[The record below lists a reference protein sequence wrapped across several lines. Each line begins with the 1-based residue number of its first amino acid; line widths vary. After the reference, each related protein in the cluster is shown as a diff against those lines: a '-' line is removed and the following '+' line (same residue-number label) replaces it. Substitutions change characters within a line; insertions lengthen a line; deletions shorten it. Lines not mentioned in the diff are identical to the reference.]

1 MSKAI
6 AKPSLSEQCKARLK
20 LGDLEDFQTEYRRIR
35 SELKLVCGDIVDL
48 HQLWTFQDSKLRKR
62 AVQEAVEKIPE
73 YAS

>member
-6 AKPSLSEQCKARLK
+6 AKPSLSEQYKARLK
-20 LGDLEDFQTEYRRIR
+20 LCDSEDFQIEYRRIR
-35 SELKLVCGDIVDL
+35 SELKLVCGDIVNL
-48 HQLWTFQDSKLRKR
+48 HQSWTFQDSKLCKR

>member
-6 AKPSLSEQCKARLK
+6 AKPTFSEQCKARLK
-20 LGDLEDFQTEYRRIR
+20 LGHSEDFQTEYRRIR
-35 SELKLVCGDIVDL
+35 SELKLVCCDIVDL
-48 HQLWTFQDSKLRKR
+48 HQSWTFQDSKLCKR